1 MMTGN
6 VVFMSKESMSPNPS
20 VESGERRKDSLSPGG
35 KVALQFELRGH
46 EERVS
51 EERKEAS
58 TCVRKEAENPVL
70 RRNYGSPHHKL
81 ADATFLSGRLQG
93 LTAVKDAMES
103 QRRRKDNVSPGK
115 NVVLQ
120 PEFQGYEGWRRT
132 QLYAGCRTPM
142 SCSSAAHGLQSQG
155 KKMAV
160 AEPVTFEEVAVYFS
174 EEEWALLNP
183 GQRALYRDVMQ
194 ENYEAVN
201 WLAGDGTLRENSEES
216 LLQEGQEQVSLC
228 EMLLERSE
236 GHVFQRREQGETCES
251 EHSPERQQQI
261 HLVQGLSKSTHKRRR
276 VKRNTETVQQK
287 IDHQKGPSTSSDC
300 GEIFQCRQA
309 IIVHQSIHSGEKP
322 FNCSDCGKSFS
333 WRSHLISHE
342 RIHTGEKPFD
352 CSDCGKSFSERS
364 SFVRHRRIHT
374 GEKPFNCSEC
384 GKIFSQN
391 THLVRHQK
399 IHTGEKPFDCSDCGK
414 SFSRR
419 SNLTSHQKIH
429 RKEKPFN
436 CSDCGKSFSRRS
448 HLISHQRIHTE
459 EKPFDCSDCGKS
471 FSWRSSLSKHQ
482 IMHTRERL

>member
-201 WLAGDGTLRENSEES
+201 WLEIPLACQRNGAFA
-216 LLQEGQEQVSLC
+216 VSVAWGGWGMQRAQSPLG
-228 EMLLERSE
+228 RSE
-236 GHVFQRREQGETCES
+236 IGS
-251 EHSPERQQQI
+251 
-261 HLVQGLSKSTHKRRR
+261 
-276 VKRNTETVQQK
+276 
-287 IDHQKGPSTSSDC
+287 
-300 GEIFQCRQA
+300 
-309 IIVHQSIHSGEKP
+309 SGEK
-322 FNCSDCGKSFS
+322 
-333 WRSHLISHE
+333 W
-342 RIHTGEKPFD
+342 
-352 CSDCGKSFSERS
+352 
-364 SFVRHRRIHT
+364 
-374 GEKPFNCSEC
+374 
-384 GKIFSQN
+384 
-391 THLVRHQK
+391 LV
-399 IHTGEKPFDCSDCGK
+399 
-414 SFSRR
+414 
-419 SNLTSHQKIH
+419 
-429 RKEKPFN
+429 
-436 CSDCGKSFSRRS
+436 
-448 HLISHQRIHTE
+448 
-459 EKPFDCSDCGKS
+459 
-471 FSWRSSLSKHQ
+471 
-482 IMHTRERL
+482 

>member
-201 WLAGDGTLRENSEES
+201 WL
-216 LLQEGQEQVSLC
+216 V
-228 EMLLERSE
+228 ERR
-236 GHVFQRREQGETCES
+236 FWK
-251 EHSPERQQQI
+251 
-261 HLVQGLSKSTHKRRR
+261 L
-276 VKRNTETVQQK
+276 
-287 IDHQKGPSTSSDC
+287 DTSSNWWDRLVM
-300 GEIFQCRQA
+300 EQCDDQQWL
-309 IIVHQSIHSGEKP
+309 HNFHM
-322 FNCSDCGKSFS
+322 
-333 WRSHLISHE
+333 
-342 RIHTGEKPFD
+342 
-352 CSDCGKSFSERS
+352 
-364 SFVRHRRIHT
+364 
-374 GEKPFNCSEC
+374 
-384 GKIFSQN
+384 
-391 THLVRHQK
+391 
-399 IHTGEKPFDCSDCGK
+399 
-414 SFSRR
+414 
-419 SNLTSHQKIH
+419 
-429 RKEKPFN
+429 RKETFLELCAWLAPAL
-436 CSDCGKSFSRRS
+436 RRWDT
-448 HLISHQRIHTE
+448 Q
-459 EKPFDCSDCGKS
+459 
-471 FSWRSSLSKHQ
+471 
-482 IMHTRERL
+482 M